1 MTIDQVLLVLPVLLV
16 LGGIVC
22 AATVCI
28 VAICRAHRND
38 TVAVLKATPR
48 ADVHLSPLPP
58 RAPAMTT
65 ARTAATS
72 VPQPRYRRGRSTRS
86 SSAR

>member
-38 TVAVLKATPR
+38 TVAVLKA
-48 ADVHLSPLPP
+48 LPEL
-58 RAPAMTT
+58 
-65 ARTAATS
+65 TS
-72 VPQPRYRRGRSTRS
+72 TFLRYRRGPRR
-86 SSAR
+86 